1 MGPIVWQTFGLV
13 GCGNTGRAVA
23 KKASCLGVEIIGNEP
38 YPGRRPM
45 PDASV
50 NLVSLAELLE
60 KSDYVSL
67 HTPLVRETHH
77 VI

>member
-1 MGPIVWQTFGLV
+1 
-13 GCGNTGRAVA
+13 
-23 KKASCLGVEIIGNEP
+23 
-38 YPGRRPM
+38 M